1 MFFSLP
7 PLGIVL
13 YGNLH
18 VMVLVSDPTSS
29 EVFYKHLFIPP
40 HSSSDDTYV
49 SQVSEGSSFEGRL
62 YCNVLT

>member
-1 MFFSLP
+1 MFFSLS

-13 YGNLH
+13 HSNLH

-40 HSSSDDTYV
+40 HSSSDDIYI
-49 SQVSEGSSFEGRL
+49 SQVPERSSFEGRL
-62 YCNVLT
+62 YCNALT